1 MPKPKVYALFVGI
14 NSYQAVSDLRGAVQD
29 IKAIESLFTERL
41 ADSLDAVTLIDG
53 QATRAAIIDGFRT
66 HLCKAGADDFAFFY
80 YCGHGSRGWVPV
92 EWEKLEPSGK
102 LQTLAPADARTPGVW
117 DLADKE
123 VNALI
128 NEVTAG
134 GAEVVVV
141 TDSCHSSGNTRGVD
155 DETADAGE
163 GVARQTAASGTAR
176 TLNDYLPEA
185 RALYHP
191 DKLATEGSP
200 QPRHI
205 AIAACQGNE
214 IAKEFPTVPPPG
226 QGRRGAFSLAFE
238 ETVKALGPL
247 ASYVDIV
254 NAVKMKVRDRALN
267 QVPSLYFTGG
277 ADGHNVF
284 LGGHAGRIDLT
295 INSDEDK
302 QWWLSAGAIDG
313 IPVPAEGHATEVAI
327 YERGAFDG
335 VTTPPTPL
343 ATAVVTDLLHE
354 RARLKPS
361 PADALELGKQ
371 YLGVITQL
379 GGAAALQVVIKAAE
393 GADAAAQRIRDDLTG
408 RSPLFE
414 VVDRAGAVPVIT
426 FDVSDEAVQVKGTDG
441 APLQGLEYALDR
453 AGLEKLTAACIH
465 LAKWQRL
472 HDLKPK
478 DSRLND
484 SVRIELIPVAAG
496 ENAPADDA
504 QPHPASKGT
513 VSLSYA
519 DDAPPRVQI
528 RLRNTSNEEL
538 YVALLDLTDS
548 FNSVKLFADWIPAGG
563 TTYWNGGRVAPMQ
576 IPAWRDATVR
586 STTDTVKVV
595 AAIEDF
601 DPERWT
607 LPALLGP
614 PKTGGTREVGGE
626 EEAIVR
632 TAEGV
637 NAFWGTSAVTV
648 KTTR

>member
-1 MPKPKVYALFVGI
+1 MSESKVYALFVGI
-14 NSYQAVSDLRGAVQD
+14 DNYQAVSDLRGAVQD
-29 IKAIESLFTERL
+29 VKAIETLFTERL
-41 ADSLDAVTLIDG
+41 GDSLDAVTLLDG
-53 QATRAAIIDGFRT
+53 HATRAAIIDGFRT
-66 HLCKAGADDFAFFY
+66 HLCRAGAGDFAFFY
-80 YCGHGSRGWVPV
+80 YCGHGSRGRVPV

-102 LQTLAPADARTPGVW
+102 LQTLAPADARTTGVW

-128 NEVTAG
+128 NEVTAS

-141 TDSCHSSGNTRGVD
+141 TDACHSSGNTRGVG
-155 DETADAGE
+155 DETADSKV

-176 TLNDYLPEA
+176 TLDNFLPEA
-185 RALYHP
+185 QALYAP
-191 DKLATEGSP
+191 DKLKAEGPP

-205 AIAACQGNE
+205 AIAACQNNE
-214 IAKEFPTVPPPG
+214 VAKEFPVPPPG
-226 QGRRGAFSLAFE
+226 EGCRGAFSLAFE

-254 NAVKMKVRDRALN
+254 NAVKMKVRDRAAD

-277 ADGHNVF
+277 ADGHNRF

-302 QWWLSAGAIDG
+302 QWWLSAGAIAG
-313 IPVPAEGHATEVAI
+313 IPTPAEGHATEVAI

-335 VTTPPTPL
+335 ATPPPTPL
-343 ATAVVTDLLHE
+343 ATAVVTDLLHQ

-361 PADALELGKQ
+361 PSDALELGTQ

-379 GGAAALQVVIKAAE
+379 GGAAALQVVIRAAE
-393 GADAAAQRIRDDLTG
+393 GANAAAQRVRDDLTG

-426 FDVSDEAVQVKGTDG
+426 LAVSDEAVQVNGTDG
-441 APLQGLEYALDR
+441 APLQGLDYALDR
-453 AGLEKLTAACIH
+453 AGMEKLTATCIH
-465 LAKWQRL
+465 LANWQRL
-472 HDLKPK
+472 HDLQPK

-484 SVRIELIPVAAG
+484 SVGIELIPVAAG
-496 ENAPADDA
+496 EHAPADDA
-504 QPHPASKGT
+504 RPHPASNGT

-519 DDAPPRVQI
+519 DDVPPRIQI
-528 RLRNTSNEEL
+528 RLRNDSNERL

-548 FNSVKLFADWIPAGG
+548 FKSSKLFADWIPAGG
-563 TTYWNGGRVAPMQ
+563 TTYWGGGRVALIE

-586 STTDTVKVV
+586 STTGTFKAV

-614 PKTGGTREVGGE
+614 PKKGGTRDFGGE
-626 EEAIVR
+626 EEVVVR

>member
-155 DETADAGE
+155 DETAE

-176 TLNDYLPEA
+176 TLNDFLPEA
-185 RALYHP
+185 RALYDP
-191 DKLATEGSP
+191 DKLAAEGPP

-214 IAKEFPTVPPPG
+214 VAKEFPVPPPG

-247 ASYVDIV
+247 ATYVDIV
-254 NAVKMKVRDRALN
+254 NAVKMKVRDRAAD

-284 LGGHAGRIDLT
+284 LGGQAGRIDLT

-313 IPVPAEGHATEVAI
+313 LPTPAEGHGTEVTI

-335 VTTPPTPL
+335 ATTPPTPL

-371 YLGVITQL
+371 YLGVIAQL
-379 GGAAALQVVIKAAE
+379 GGAAALQVVIEPAD
-393 GADAAAQRIRDDLTG
+393 GADEAAQRVRDGLTG
-408 RSPLFE
+408 SSPLFE

-426 FDVSDEAVQVKGTDG
+426 LAVSDEAVQIKGTDG
-441 APLQGLEYALDR
+441 APVEGLDYALDP
-453 AGLEKLTAACIH
+453 AGLEKLTVACIH
-465 LAKWQRL
+465 LANWQRL
-472 HDLKPK
+472 HDLQPK
-478 DSRLND
+478 GSRLND

-504 QPHPASKGT
+504 QPHPMTDGT

-519 DDAPPRVQI
+519 DDAPPRIQI
-528 RLRNTSNEEL
+528 RLRNTSNERL

-548 FNSVKLFADWIPAGG
+548 FKSSRLFADWIPAGG
-563 TTYWNGGRVAPMQ
+563 TTYWDGGRVAPMQ
-576 IPAWRDATVR
+576 IADWRDATVR
-586 STTDTVKVV
+586 STIDTFKVV

-614 PKTGGTREVGGE
+614 PKKGGTRDFGGGE
-626 EEAIVR
+626 EEVVR